1 MVELKEKIEVDIR
14 MIKGKL
20 YFIINYIEGEMKL

>member
-20 YFIINYIEGEMKL
+20 YFKINYIGGEMKL